1 MTTPEV
7 LVWRNADE
15 LADATAARLVTTMVE
30 VAAARGRVHISLTG
44 GHIGIH
50 VLSALAASPARDS
63 VDWGLVHLWW
73 GDDRYVAP
81 DDADRNERQAR
92 EALLDQVSLD
102 PAHVHPMPST
112 ASGLSVEDAA
122 AHYAEELARAAQ
134 HDDHAGVPSFDVH
147 LVGVGPEGHINS
159 IFPESPAAYES
170 QRWVVGVQHC
180 PKPPPTRISM
190 TFPAV
195 QASREVWVLA
205 SGAEK
210 SEAIALGLSGAGQ
223 LQVPVAG
230 ARGRDRTLYLLDDAA
245 ASALPSALLRPA
257 GP

>member
-1 MTTPEV
+1 
-7 LVWRNADE
+7 
-15 LADATAARLVTTMVE
+15 
-30 VAAARGRVHISLTG
+30 
-44 GHIGIH
+44 
-50 VLSALAASPARDS
+50 
-63 VDWGLVHLWW
+63 
-73 GDDRYVAP
+73 
-81 DDADRNERQAR
+81 
-92 EALLDQVSLD
+92 
-102 PAHVHPMPST
+102 
-112 ASGLSVEDAA
+112 
-122 AHYAEELARAAQ
+122 
-134 HDDHAGVPSFDVH
+134 
-147 LVGVGPEGHINS
+147 
-159 IFPESPAAYES
+159 
-170 QRWVVGVQHC
+170 
-180 PKPPPTRISM
+180 M